1 MDGEKTYLSNELEL
15 SGKDAQYDDC
25 AKRLFRDKG
34 PGAWVL
40 KGTTDEFRD
49 VPLDVI
55 QECIEGPVE
64 VSRIPIH
71 PGNQPE
77 SIIGIPTETK
87 FQYGDEVD
95 FDVRFFVVTPDE
107 KHEKIFIDLEL
118 QNGFNPG
125 YDLTER
131 GVFYLG
137 QMLSEQ
143 ENSEF
148 SGSDYGQLK
157 KVYSIWICLN
167 CPPDA
172 ENTIV
177 KFALAKEDL
186 YGHFSHDMCY
196 DLCTVVLVCLG
207 AGEDNCS
214 GSQLHQLLGTIFSRT
229 LNGIEKVDI
238 LEEKFGIRKT
248 KSRKEMFDNMCNLS
262 AGIRE
267 EGRKEGRIE
276 GAIEQLCALVHR
288 GLLSFSNAVNESGL
302 TEEKFMAWMQKL
314 YPDYK
319 P

>member
-1 MDGEKTYLSNELEL
+1 MDGEKTYLSNEFEL

-25 AKRLFRDKG
+25 VKRLFRDKG
-34 PGAWVL
+34 LDAWVL

-55 QECIEGPVE
+55 QKCIEGPVE

-71 PGNQPE
+71 PGKQPE

-107 KHEKIFIDLEL
+107 KHEKILIDLEL

-148 SGSDYGQLK
+148 SGSD
-157 KVYSIWICLN
+157 
-167 CPPDA
+167 
-172 ENTIV
+172 
-177 KFALAKEDL
+177 
-186 YGHFSHDMCY
+186 
-196 DLCTVVLVCLG
+196 
-207 AGEDNCS
+207 
-214 GSQLHQLLGTIFSRT
+214 
-229 LNGIEKVDI
+229 
-238 LEEKFGIRKT
+238 
-248 KSRKEMFDNMCNLS
+248 
-262 AGIRE
+262 
-267 EGRKEGRIE
+267 
-276 GAIEQLCALVHR
+276 
-288 GLLSFSNAVNESGL
+288 
-302 TEEKFMAWMQKL
+302 
-314 YPDYK
+314 
-319 P
+319 